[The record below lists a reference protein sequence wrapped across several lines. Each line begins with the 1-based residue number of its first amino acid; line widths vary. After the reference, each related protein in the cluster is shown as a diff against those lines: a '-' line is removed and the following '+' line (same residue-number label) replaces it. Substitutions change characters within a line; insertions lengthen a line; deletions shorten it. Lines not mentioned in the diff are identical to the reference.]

1 MDAPGQPAA
10 LPVTIADVEAA
21 AAGLAGAIVRTPCAE
36 SQTLSAITGA
46 RVWCKLEGFQYTAS
60 FKERGARWF
69 LDQLNEAARARGVV
83 AASAG
88 NHAQGVAHHA
98 ALLGIESTI
107 VMPVATPYTK
117 VTRTEVL
124 GAHVEIFG
132 SSFAEA
138 HTHALEIA
146 ARTGAPFVPGFDDPR
161 VIAG

>member
-1 MDAPGQPAA
+1 MDIRAQSGE
-10 LPVTIADVEAA
+10 LPVTIADVESA
-21 AAGLAGAIVRTPCAE
+21 AAGLAGVVVRTPCAE

-69 LDQLNEAARARGVV
+69 LDQLDDAARSQGVV

-98 ALLGIESTI
+98 GLLGIPATI
-107 VMPVATPYTK
+107 VMPRATPFTK

-124 GAHVEIFG
+124 GARVE
-132 SSFAEA
+132 
-138 HTHALEIA
+138 
-146 ARTGAPFVPGFDDPR
+146 
-161 VIAG
+161 

>member
-69 LDQLNEAARARGVV
+69 LDQLDPQSRVRGVV

-98 ALLGIESTI
+98 ALLGIPATI
-107 VMPVATPYTK
+107 VMPVATPFTK
-117 VTRTEVL
+117 ITRTEVL
-124 GAHVEIFG
+124 GARVVAFG
-132 SSFAEA
+132 DGFAQA
-138 HTHALEIA
+138 HAHAQTIA
-146 ARTGAPFVPGFDDPR
+146 ADT
-161 VIAG
+161 

>member
-1 MDAPGQPAA
+1 MNPV
-10 LPVTIADVEAA
+10 LPVTIEDVEAA
-21 AAGLAGAIVRTPCAE
+21 AASLDHEVVRTPCAE

-69 LDQLNEAARARGVV
+69 LDQLDEAARARGVV

-107 VMPVATPYTK
+107 VMPVATPFTK
-117 VTRTEVL
+117 MTRTEVL
-124 GAHVEIFG
+124 GAHVVVFG
-132 SSFAEA
+132 DGFAEA
-138 HTHALEIA
+138 RAHALEIA
-146 ARTGAPFVPGFDDPR
+146 ARTGATFVPAF
-161 VIAG
+161 